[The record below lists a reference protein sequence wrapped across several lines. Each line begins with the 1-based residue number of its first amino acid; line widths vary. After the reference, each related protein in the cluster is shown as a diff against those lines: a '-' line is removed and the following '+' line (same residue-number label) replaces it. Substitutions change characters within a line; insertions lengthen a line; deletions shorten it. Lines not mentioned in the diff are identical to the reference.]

1 MSNWQEHL
9 VESVGRELARQ
20 PRWPGNGTTL
30 RRTRIHLA
38 ILREPYLTLILNGQ
52 KTIESR
58 FSKYYRPPFQ
68 VAAPGDVVLLKSAA
82 GPIRGAAIVKRAW
95 FFRRDTTW
103 DDIRNQYG
111 RAMCAQDEEFWEQRA
126 ATMYAT
132 LLKLEHVVTLSHIRC
147 EKRDRRGWV
156 VVTEPTLW

>member
-9 VESVGRELARQ
+9 VEDAGRELARQ
-20 PRWPGNGTTL
+20 PLWPANGPAL
-30 RRTRIHLA
+30 HRRRIHLA
-38 ILREPYLTLILNGQ
+38 ILREPYLSLILNGE

-58 FSKYYRPPFQ
+58 FSKSYRPPFQ
-68 VAAPGDVVLLKSAA
+68 HATPGDVILLKSAA

-103 DDIRNQYG
+103 DNIRKLYG
-111 RAMCAQDEEFWEQRA
+111 RAMCAQNEEFWEERA

-132 LLKLEHVVTLSHIRC
+132 LLQLEHVVTLPQITC

-156 VVTEPTLW
+156 ILTEPSLW